1 MTSKGAA
8 ILRTE
13 DKEFL
18 TGSAKFVA
26 DVSAPQL
33 EGAAHVAFV
42 RSTMA
47 HGVLNSVDTS
57 AALNAPG
64 VVTIVDASNN
74 TAFPSGGFAPMMHAV
89 TAQPLYAEGKVRY
102 VGQPIAAVVAETYEQ
117 AVDAAEMVIVDI
129 DPLDAVM
136 DYDDALNGSINLF
149 EEGDEPRLSDPPPPA
164 EGEEAPPPPP
174 FPNGNVI
181 IDLMDMGMGIEHDPS
196 KFEAEV
202 VLRQSITNPR
212 QSNGPIEP
220 RGVVCGFDDD
230 GDCHVWLATQ
240 MPHGYLQRV
249 AMTFG
254 LPMEKIHIIAGP
266 NVGGA
271 FGGKATMTAE
281 EWAIPG
287 IAMAAGRPVRWIE
300 TRSEYLLASS
310 QGRGER
316 YDFTLA
322 GDKEGNISALRA
334 DGIKDSGAYPNY
346 GALMPMA
353 YTFTMASGCYDI
365 AHVEFNAKSI
375 VTNRTITV
383 AQRGAGRGGYIAS
396 LERMIDIYAAEIGMD
411 PAEVRRKNLIAPGDM
426 PFTTKVGS
434 VYDEADYPG
443 DLERALE
450 IAGYDELRAEQARRR
465 EAGDRKQLGIGLAT
479 YLHVTVGMFGQESA
493 SVTIEDD
500 GSASVITGT
509 TSQGQGHKTVWAQI
523 ASDVLHIPVE
533 KISVSEGSTDAIAFG
548 IGAAGSRSIQ
558 TAGVAVHDA
567 SNLIV
572 ENARQLAAAKF
583 EAAVEDV
590 VLTNNGEFHVAG
602 SPAVSVSWAALAAGE
617 EIKADDAPELSCVT
631 MMDNEGKNTFP
642 SGTHVAVVEL
652 DTRTGKADLIKFV
665 GVDDAGSIVNP
676 MIVEGQLHG
685 GIAAGVGQAL
695 CETVRYDADGTPK
708 SSNFADYWMP
718 TSDLLPDFDLEPKG
732 TATSFNEL
740 GVKAVGESGTVGAAP
755 AVHNAVLDAL
765 RPSGVSHLD
774 MPCTPSRV
782 WEAMRSDTPIAT
794 HL

>member
-1 MTSKGAA
+1 MASKGAA

-13 DKEFL
+13 DTEFL
-18 TGSAKFVA
+18 TGSAEFVA
-26 DVSAPQL
+26 DVQAPVL
-33 EGAAHVAFV
+33 EGAAYVHFV
-42 RSTMA
+42 RSQVA
-47 HGVLNSVDTS
+47 HGKILSVDTS
-57 AALNAPG
+57 EAQNAPG
-64 VVTIVDASNN
+64 VVTIMDASTN
-74 TAFPSGGFAPMMHAV
+74 TAWPAGGFAPMMHAV

-117 AVDAAEMVIVDI
+117 AVDAAELVIVDV
-129 DPLDAVM
+129 DPLDPVM
-136 DYDDALNGSINLF
+136 DYDDALDGDVHLF
-149 EEGDEPRLSDPPPPA
+149 VEGDEPRLSDPPPPEEGA
-164 EGEEAPPPPP
+164 EEMPPPG

-181 IDLMDMGMGIEHDPS
+181 IDLMDMGMGIAHDPS
-196 KFEAEV
+196 KFENEV
-202 VLRQSITNPR
+202 VMHQQIMNPR

-220 RGVVCGFDDD
+220 RGVACGFDED

-240 MPHGYLQRV
+240 MPHGYLMRV
-249 AMTFG
+249 AGTFG
-254 LPMEKIHIIAGP
+254 IAPEKIHIIAGP

-271 FGGKATMTAE
+271 FGGKATMTVE

-287 IAMAAGRPVRWIE
+287 LAMAAGRPVRWIE

-316 YDFTLA
+316 YDFILA

-334 DGIKDSGAYPNY
+334 DGVKDSGAYPNY

-365 AHVEFNAKSI
+365 DHVEFNAKSI
-375 VTNRTITV
+375 MTNRTITV
-383 AQRGAGRGGYIAS
+383 AQRGAGRAGYIAS
-396 LERMIDIYAAEIGMD
+396 LERLIDMYAAEIGMD
-411 PAEVRRKNLIAPGDM
+411 PAEVRQKNLIKAEDM

-434 VYDEADYPG
+434 VYDEADYPA
-443 DLERALE
+443 DLARVMELAD
-450 IAGYDELRAEQARRR
+450 YDGLRAEQAKRR
-465 EAGDRKQLGIGLAT
+465 EAGDRKQLGIGLSS

-493 SVTIEDD
+493 SVTINDD
-500 GSASVITGT
+500 GSANVITGT

-533 KISVSEGSTDAIAFG
+533 QISVSEGSTDAIAFG

-567 SNLIV
+567 ANIV
-572 ENARQLAAAKF
+572 VDNAKQLAATHL
-583 EAAVEDV
+583 EAAVGDI
-590 VLTNNGEFHVAG
+590 VLTEGGEFHVAG
-602 SPAVSVSWAALAAGE
+602 SPAQSVSWAALAGSEALQAE
-617 EIKADDAPELSCVT
+617 DAPELSCVT

-642 SGTHVAVVEL
+642 SGAHVAVVEL

-665 GVDDAGSIVNP
+665 GVDDAGLIVNP
-676 MIVEGQLHG
+676 TIVEGQLHG
-685 GIAAGVGQAL
+685 GIAAGIGQAL
-695 CETVRYDADGTPK
+695 CETVRYDEHGTPK
-708 SSNFADYWMP
+708 STNFADYWMP
-718 TSDLLPDFDLEPKG
+718 TSDLLPDFELEPKG
-732 TATSFNEL
+732 VASSFNAL

-765 RPSGVSHLD
+765 APNGVKHMD

-782 WEAMRSDTPIAT
+782 WEAMRSDSQIAAQ
-794 HL
+794 L